1 MNFKDNSL
9 IIWKIS
15 KNVLRKK
22 WLRGTARRGKN
33 HEKGLHIL

>member
-1 MNFKDNSL
+1 MYLKGNVL

-22 WLRGTARRGKN
+22 WLRGTGERGKN
-33 HEKGLHIL
+33 HEKDLHI